1 MTIFVIFLFGLTL
14 GSFLNVVICRLPLGQ
29 SVLLPPSHC
38 PQCKNRLNWVN
49 LVPLVSYVVQGGK
62 CCNCGKVISLQYPI
76 VEMATGLIYVGL
88 YIVFGLKIKL
98 GVALLFASVLIPLV
112 VIDLQ
117 QQIIPDQLN
126 STGAIAGLL
135 AIVVSDITFINAL
148 IGAFIGGGLMLLIA
162 IISRGGMGGGDI
174 KMMAWVGFFLGWK
187 LTLLALFLSF
197 LIGGLGSLLLILFGI
212 KKRKDFIPFGPFLA
226 IGGGM
231 AYVFGTEILAWY
243 FAGLLH

>member
-29 SVLLPPSHC
+29 SVLIPPSHC
-38 PQCKNRLNWVN
+38 PQCKNRLSWVN

-88 YIVFGLKIKL
+88 YIIFGLKIKL

-126 STGAIAGLL
+126 MTGAIAGLL
-135 AIVVSDITFINAL
+135 AIVASDITFINAL

-162 IISRGGMGGGDI
+162 VISRGGMGGGDI
-174 KMMAWVGFFLGWK
+174 KMMAWVGLFLGWK

-197 LIGGLGSLLLILFGI
+197 LIGGLGSLILILFGI

-226 IGGGM
+226 IGGFT
-231 AYVFGTEILAWY
+231 AYAFGYEILAWY
-243 FAGLLH
+243 LTRAF